1 MTQANNAVYTDIS
14 AAQLVEEAIRRGEGE
29 LAANGSLVVRT
40 GHRTGRS
47 PVDRFIVEEP
57 STKDAIAWG
66 NINRPFPA
74 DKFDALWA
82 RVEAFNNAQDHFVS
96 HVHVG
101 SAEAYYLPVKMT
113 TATAW
118 QNLFGR
124 CLFIEPEQYNP
135 AGKDEWQVLNV
146 ANFECVPERDGT
158 NSDGCVILN
167 FAQKKVLIAGMR
179 YAGEMKKAMFS
190 VQNFLLPERDVLP
203 MHCAAN
209 IGEAGDVTLFFGLSG
224 TGKTTLSA
232 DESRYLIGD
241 DEHGWGEGV
250 VFNVE
255 GGCYAK
261 CIDLSEKNEPVIWK
275 AIKFGAVLENVVLDE
290 ERVPDYA
297 DDSLTQNSRAAY
309 PLEHVEKRSEKNL
322 GGEPNAVI
330 FLTCDLTG
338 VLPPVSILN
347 NEQAAYHF
355 LSGYTA
361 LVGSTEM
368 GSGGGIKSTFSTCF
382 GAPFFPRPA
391 GVYAELLIKRIKAF
405 GSKVYLVNTGWTGGG
420 YGVGKRFNIP
430 TTRGVIAAIQS
441 GALVDAETEHLDI
454 INLDVPKAVPG
465 VETNLLNPRH
475 LGRQG
480 CLRRGGEGPGQAVHR
495 ELQEVR
501 GLRRDQGRGSAVVS
515 CFVGHEKT
523 AFGRFFHGRS
533 SGIAD
538 SHQVAARTAVTG
550 GQVVARREIP
560 AAQAQVAGLQAAHL
574 AGAHGADADVSG
586 TRMHGA
592 TAEAEATSRLALLR
606 GVHRARRLDDGTRE
620 VDDPTDAVGE
630 KITGNSYKKTEQSQ
644 SAHPVHDLDS

>member
-1 MTQANNAVYTDIS
+1 MTQATQYIDIS
-14 AAQLVEEAIRRGEGE
+14 AAQLVEEALRRGEGE
-29 LAANGSLVVRT
+29 LAANGSLVVKT

-47 PVDRFIVEEP
+47 PADRFIVKEQGTEA
-57 STKDAIAWG
+57 KIAWG
-66 NINRPFPA
+66 NINRPFPE

-82 RVEAFNNAQDHFVS
+82 RVEAYIGERDRFVS

-101 SAEAYYLPVKMT
+101 ADPEQYLAIKMT
-113 TATAW
+113 TETAW
-118 QNLFGR
+118 HNLFGR
-124 CLFIEPEQYNP
+124 CLFINPEQFNP
-135 AGKDEWQVLNV
+135 SAKSEWQILN
-146 ANFECVPERDGT
+146 APFFECVPERDGT
-158 NSDGCVILN
+158 NSDGCVIIN
-167 FAQKKVLIAGMR
+167 FASKKVLLAGMQ

-190 VQNFLLPERDVLP
+190 VQNFLLPEVDVLP

-209 IGEAGDVTLFFGLSG
+209 VGEDGDTTLFFGLSG

-232 DESRYLIGD
+232 DPSRYLIGD
-241 DEHGWGEGV
+241 DEHGWGVGT
-250 VFNVE
+250 VFNIE

-275 AIKFGAVLENVVLDE
+275 AIQFGTVLENVVLDDS
-290 ERVPDYA
+290 RVPDYS

-391 GVYAELLIKRIKAF
+391 GEYAELLIKRIQGF

-441 GALVDAETEHLDI
+441 GALIGAETEHLPI

-465 VETNLLNPRH
+465 VETELLNPRN
-475 LGRQG
+475 
-480 CLRRGGEGPGQAVHR
+480 
-495 ELQEVR
+495 
-501 GLRRDQGRGSAVVS
+501 
-515 CFVGHEKT
+515 T
-523 AFGRFFHGRS
+523 W
-533 SGIAD
+533 AD
-538 SHQVAARTAVTG
+538 KNAYDEAAKAL
-550 GQVVARREIP
+550 
-560 AAQAQVAGLQAAHL
+560 AAQFIENFKKFSVSDAIRNAGPQL
-574 AGAHGADADVSG
+574 
-586 TRMHGA
+586 
-592 TAEAEATSRLALLR
+592 
-606 GVHRARRLDDGTRE
+606 
-620 VDDPTDAVGE
+620 
-630 KITGNSYKKTEQSQ
+630 
-644 SAHPVHDLDS
+644 

>member
-14 AAQLVEEAIRRGEGE
+14 TAQLVEEALRRGEGE
-29 LAANGSLVVRT
+29 LASTGALVVRT

-47 PVDRFIVEEP
+47 PVDRFIVDEP
-57 STKDAIAWG
+57 STSADIGWG
-66 NINRPFPA
+66 PINRKFPA
-74 DKFDALWA
+74 DKFDALWD
-82 RVEAFNNAQDHFVS
+82 RVQAFSDAQDSFVS

-101 SAEAYYLPVKMT
+101 SAEAHYLPVKMT

-124 CLFIEPEQYNP
+124 QLFIEPTQYNP
-135 AGKDEWQVLNV
+135 SSKQEWQVLNV

-158 NSDGCVILN
+158 NSDGCVIIN
-167 FAQKKVLIAGMR
+167 FAKKKVLIAGMR

-190 VQNFLLPERDVLP
+190 VQNFLLPAADVLP

-209 IGEAGDVTLFFGLSG
+209 IGEEGDVTLFFGLSG

-241 DEHGWGEGV
+241 DEHGWGTGV
-250 VFNVE
+250 VFNIE

-275 AIKFGAVLENVVLDE
+275 AIKFGTVLENVVLDE
-290 ERVPDYA
+290 QRSPDYS

-309 PLEHVEKRSEKNL
+309 PLEFVEKRSEKNL

-347 NEQAAYHF
+347 EEQAAYHF

-368 GSGGGIKSTFSTCF
+368 GSGSGIKSTFSTCF

-391 GVYAELLIKRIKAF
+391 GVYAELLIKRIQAF

-441 GALVDAETEHLDI
+441 GALIGTETEQLPI
-454 INLDVPKAVPG
+454 INLSVPKAVPG
-465 VETNLLNPRH
+465 VETNLLNPRNTWAD
-475 LGRQG
+475 QNAYD
-480 CLRRGGEGPGQAVHR
+480 EAAK
-495 ELQEVR
+495 
-501 GLRRDQGRGSAVVS
+501 GLAKLFIDN
-515 CFVGHEKT
+515 FTK
-523 AFGRFFHGRS
+523 F
-533 SGIAD
+533 
-538 SHQVAARTAVTG
+538 
-550 GQVVARREIP
+550 
-560 AAQAQVAGLQAAHL
+560 
-574 AGAHGADADVSG
+574 DVS
-586 TRMHGA
+586 
-592 TAEAEATSRLALLR
+592 
-606 GVHRARRLDDGTRE
+606 
-620 VDDPTDAVGE
+620 DAIKNAGP
-630 KITGNSYKKTEQSQ
+630 Q
-644 SAHPVHDLDS
+644 L